1 MQAQLAKLGKF
12 VLDLLLPQNCLGCGR
27 EGFVLCSQCIAHL
40 SRISP
45 PFCQR
50 CGLPL
55 TKVNCPDCARQAP
68 IFDGLRAPYRFERL
82 VREAIHQL
90 KYQNLRSLAKP
101 FAGELATYLKNNP
114 IPADLIVPVPLHRNK
129 LRERGY
135 NQSELVARELGRM
148 VGLSVDCSCLTR
160 ILDTKPQARLG
171 KAAHRRQNVT
181 GAFQCQRARVCNQ
194 RVLVID
200 DVATSGA
207 TINNCAISLKQAGA
221 SSVWGL
227 AIARE
232 I

>member
-1 MQAQLAKLGKF
+1 
-12 VLDLLLPQNCLGCGR
+12 VP
-27 EGFVLCSQCIAHL
+27 
-40 SRISP
+40 
-45 PFCQR
+45 
-50 CGLPL
+50 
-55 TKVNCPDCARQAP
+55 QAP
-68 IFDGLRAPYRFERL
+68 VFDGLRAPYRFEHL

-101 FAGELATYLKNNP
+101 FAGELAAYLKNNP

-160 ILDTKPQARLG
+160 VLDTEPQARLG
-171 KAAHRRQNVT
+171 KAAHRRQNVN
-181 GAFQCQRARVCNQ
+181 GAFQCQKARVFNQ

-207 TINNCAISLKQAGA
+207 TLNNCAISLKQAGA

-232 I
+232 V